1 MPHIVKFQ
9 EKVRYAPQSV
19 LPQTTWLEDYNRLYK
34 PVKDISIYSII
45 EDIINDVLPKTTN
58 KFFDQFVEIK
68 EVPYGRDN

>member
-1 MPHIVKFQ
+1 MPHIVKFK

-19 LPQTTWLEDYNRLYK
+19 LPEATWLEDYNKLYK

-45 EDIINDVLPKTTN
+45 EDTINDILPERIN